1 MFKKIL
7 RFTKSKFFWPIL
19 TLILVLPAT
28 LSLFTPG
35 DYYNMHDDMQLIRQL
50 ELEKCLKDGQIP
62 CRWTPDLGYGYG
74 YPLYNFYPP
83 MPYFVGQIFR
93 TATFSFAT
101 TVKLTAISQIL
112 LSTLAMYILATS
124 IFGPLG
130 GLIASVFYGYAP
142 YHAVNIYIRGAMN
155 EAWAA
160 VFFPLIFYF
169 SKEIISKRKV
179 RDLVLLGLSFAGLM
193 LSHNPMVI
201 TFTPYFAI
209 WCIYWLIKEYGFKT
223 IKIVNPIIKLSLA
236 GILAFSLAAF
246 FSLPVLFE
254 TKYVQIESMFQNYYH
269 FSVHYASLFQLFI
282 SNFWSD
288 GPSVWGTND
297 GMSYMIGYAHWI
309 FPIIILFV
317 FSYFLI
323 KTKKIDKTILLSVT
337 LITLGF
343 FTAFMAH
350 EKSTWIWLNS
360 SIVQKIQFP
369 WRFLNH
375 TVFLFSLSV
384 GVLPYITKKIFSTKT
399 STAILSS
406 IVFLVI
412 IINLSYFK
420 PIHHGP
426 ITDAQKFSGQAWT
439 NQITSGIYDY
449 LPKTAS
455 TAAKRAANEFVDEI
469 IPVETQYKILGG
481 QKGTDWQIF
490 NLKLESNAKIILSVL
505 AFPNFEVYDNNVKI
519 NYVIEPEL
527 GRLVVDL
534 DAGSHQIYIKF
545 VNTPIRTIGNTLSL
559 LGIIFV
565 TGYFTKP
572 LWIKLISKK

>member
-7 RFTKSKFFWPIL
+7 QFTKSKFFWPVL
-19 TLILVLPAT
+19 TLILILPIT
-28 LSLFTPG
+28 VSLCKPG

-74 YPLYNFYPP
+74 YPLFNFYPP

-93 TATFSFAT
+93 TATFSFVT
-101 TVKLTAISQIL
+101 TVKLTAISQIV
-112 LSTLAMYILATS
+112 LSTLAMYLLATS
-124 IFGPLG
+124 IFGPIG
-130 GLIASVFYGYAP
+130 GTIASVFYGYAP
-142 YHAVNIYIRGAMN
+142 YHAVNIYVRGAMN

-169 SKEIISKRKV
+169 SKEIISKRKTK
-179 RDLVLLGLSFAGLM
+179 DLVFLGLSFAGLM

-201 TFTPYFAI
+201 TFTPYFAV
-209 WCIYWLIKEYGFKT
+209 WCIYWLIKEYGIKT
-223 IKIVNPIIKLSLA
+223 TKIFNPIIKLGLS
-236 GILAFSLAAF
+236 GVLAFSLSAF

-254 TKYVQIESMFQNYYH
+254 AKLTQIESMFQNYYH

-297 GMSYMIGYAHWI
+297 GMSFMIGYAHWV
-309 FPIIILFV
+309 FPIIILSV
-317 FSYFLI
+317 FTLFLI
-323 KTKKIDKTILLSVT
+323 KTKKIDKTILLSVI
-337 LITLGF
+337 LIALGF

-350 EKSTWIWLNS
+350 EKSTWIWLHLS
-360 SIVQKIQFP
+360 FIQKIQFP

-384 GVLPYITKKIFSTKT
+384 GIIPYITKKLFSSKVSNAIISAIIF
-399 STAILSS
+399 I
-406 IVFLVI
+406 VI
-412 IINLSYFK
+412 IINMSYFK

-469 IPVETQYKILGG
+469 MPTATQYTVISG

-490 NLKLESNAKIILSVL
+490 NLKLESNAKITLSVL
-505 AFPNFEVYDNNVKI
+505 AFPNFEIYDNNNKI
-519 NYVIEPEL
+519 DYAIEPEL
-527 GRLVVDL
+527 GRLVINL
-534 DAGSHQIYIKF
+534 DAGTHQIYIKF
-545 VNTPIRTIGNTLSL
+545 VNTPIRTIGNTISL
-559 LGIIFV
+559 LALIFV
-565 TGYFTKP
+565 TGYLTKP
-572 LWIKLISKK
+572 LWMKLISKK